1 MHMGSLTLY
10 FLGPKF
16 IIFSLVLFVCLF
28 VYLCKDY
35 DQVNKKKR
43 HRSHLKKSINLL
55 QYCT

>member
-35 DQVNKKKR
+35 DQVNKKKTPQIAFE
-43 HRSHLKKSINLL
+43 KK
-55 QYCT
+55 Y